1 MQLRISTVTGIGL
14 SLLVVERT
22 SSRRSKMLKKLIGIF
37 MVHTSFFDD
46 WCSIVPASVGEM
58 QGDMGEMPQGGT

>member
-46 WCSIVPASVGEM
+46 WCLIVPASVREM